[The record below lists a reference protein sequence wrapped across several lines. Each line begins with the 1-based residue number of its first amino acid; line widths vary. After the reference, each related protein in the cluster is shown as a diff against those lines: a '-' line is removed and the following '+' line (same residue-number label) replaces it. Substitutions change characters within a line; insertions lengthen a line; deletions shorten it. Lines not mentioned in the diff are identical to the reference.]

1 MKKNLLIALALVA
14 TGIFSASAQ
23 DDVFLSTGAE
33 RPYRIPAIATLK
45 DGSLLAISDYRPCY
59 KDVGNGEVDMYAKV
73 GTMDAAGNYSWSG
86 EAKLIA
92 DGKDDCGY
100 GDAAL
105 VVDRESGDA
114 LVICVSGKV
123 VYGSGSSTT
132 HNGMS
137 RIVRSADGLSWETP
151 QDVTT
156 AFFDNLLP
164 SAYTMFMASGRMLQ
178 SNIVKAEGAEY
189 YRIYG
194 ALLVDGSE
202 GEGNYVVYSDDF
214 GNSWNLLGD
223 GMCVKGGNEAKLE
236 ELPNGDIV
244 ISSRAN
250 GGRIFNVF
258 NFTNLQTAEGNWEGQ
273 PDEVYNFEGNVASA
287 SGKSGCNGELLF
299 YKGLVN
305 VNDGKTYNVMLQ
317 SLPAGTSGNEKRSN
331 VTVFYKAFE
340 ADKTSWAVSDFTSG
354 WAKGLEVDGGES
366 AYSTMTILP
375 NGNIGFLYESEEV
388 KFTYKTIGSFIPI
401 PVTANAYGY
410 NIKFR
415 DLTVNEITGDA
426 YKNPAYSVNLNEC
439 TIDGE
444 SKALATFSAPV
455 STRCPEGV
463 AAYYIKAMNN
473 GYAKLEAVEEG
484 KTIPADAGV
493 MLMADA
499 AGSYTM
505 TGVGEFADA
514 ALTDNMLVGSSNGT
528 VTFGG
533 GVEGYILKG
542 DGQGGVAFYKATGTL
557 GKNKAYL
564 NLDSAE
570 LSAGVRITIDGTTA
584 IEDVVEVQG
593 AEDVIYDLYGRRVS
607 EMLPGNIYIVGGKKV
622 LR

>member
-1 MKKNLLIALALVA
+1 MKKNLLVALALVA

-59 KDVGNGEVDMYAKV
+59 QDVGNGEVDMYAKV
-73 GTMDAAGNYSWSG
+73 ATMDAAGNYSWSG

-92 DGKDDCGY
+92 DGTDDCGY
-100 GDAAL
+100 GDATL

-123 VYGSGSSTT
+123 VYGSGSSTN
-132 HNGMS
+132 HNGMA
-137 RIVRSADGLSWETP
+137 RIVRSAANGEWSEPDENVSDE
-151 QDVTT
+151 
-156 AFFDNLLP
+156 FFGQLP

-194 ALLVDGSE
+194 ALLVHGSE

-214 GNSWNLLGD
+214 GKRWNLLGN
-223 GMCVKGGNEAKLE
+223 GMCVDGGNEAKLE

-273 PDEVYNFEGNVASA
+273 PDDVYNFEGNVASA

-340 ADKTSWAVSDFTSG
+340 ADKDSWAVSDFTSG
-354 WAKGLEVDGGES
+354 WELGLEVDNGAS

-388 KFTYKTIGSFIPI
+388 GFGKNYLIRYQY
-401 PVTANAYGY
+401 YGY

-415 DLTVNEITGDA
+415 NLTVNDVTNAHFDNA
-426 YKNPAYSVNLNEC
+426 SYSVKLNEC
-439 TIDGE
+439 TVDGE

-455 STRCPEGV
+455 STTCPEGV
-463 AAYYIKAMNN
+463 TAYYIKAMDN
-473 GYAKLEAVEEG
+473 GYAKLEAVKEG

-505 TGVGEFADA
+505 TGASNFSNA

-528 VTFGG
+528 VTFGD

-564 NLDSAE
+564 NLDGAE
-570 LSAGVRITIDGTTA
+570 LTVGVRITIDGTTA

>member
-14 TGIFSASAQ
+14 TGFFSASAQ

-73 GTMDAAGNYSWSG
+73 ATMDAAGNYSWSG

-92 DGKDDCGY
+92 DGTDDCGY

-223 GMCVKGGNEAKLE
+223 GMCVRGGNEAKLE

-388 KFTYKTIGSFIPI
+388 GFVKILFFGYQY
-401 PVTANAYGY
+401 YGY

-415 DLTVNEITGDA
+415 NLTVNEITGDA

-484 KTIPADAGV
+484 KTIPAEAGV

-564 NLDSAE
+564 NLDGAE

-607 EMLPGNIYIVGGKKV
+607 EMLSGNIYIVGGKKV
-622 LR
+622 LK

>member
-1 MKKNLLIALALVA
+1 M
-14 TGIFSASAQ
+14 
-23 DDVFLSTGAE
+23 
-33 RPYRIPAIATLK
+33 
-45 DGSLLAISDYRPCY
+45 
-59 KDVGNGEVDMYAKV
+59 
-73 GTMDAAGNYSWSG
+73 
-86 EAKLIA
+86 
-92 DGKDDCGY
+92 
-100 GDAAL
+100 
-105 VVDRESGDA
+105 
-114 LVICVSGKV
+114 
-123 VYGSGSSTT
+123 
-132 HNGMS
+132 
-137 RIVRSADGLSWETP
+137 
-151 QDVTT
+151 
-156 AFFDNLLP
+156 
-164 SAYTMFMASGRMLQ
+164 
-178 SNIVKAEGAEY
+178 NI
-189 YRIYG
+189 
-194 ALLVDGSE
+194 L
-202 GEGNYVVYSDDF
+202 
-214 GNSWNLLGD
+214 
-223 GMCVKGGNEAKLE
+223 
-236 ELPNGDIV
+236 
-244 ISSRAN
+244 
-250 GGRIFNVF
+250 
-258 NFTNLQTAEGNWEGQ
+258 
-273 PDEVYNFEGNVASA
+273 
-287 SGKSGCNGELLF
+287 
-299 YKGLVN
+299 
-305 VNDGKTYNVMLQ
+305 LQ
-317 SLPAGTSGNEKRSN
+317 SLPTGSSREQ
-331 VTVFYKAFE
+331 VYVYYKAFP
-340 ADKTSWAVSDFTSG
+340 ASKASWAVDDFTSG
-354 WAKGLEVDGGES
+354 WALGLKADEGAS

-375 NGNIGFLYESEEV
+375 DGNIGFMYEDDYATNTLY
-388 KFTYKTIGSFIPI
+388 YAGGR
-401 PVTANAYGY
+401 ANIY
-410 NIKFR
+410 FLP
-415 DLTVNEITGDA
+415 LTLSEITGGA
-426 YKNPAYSVNLNEC
+426 YKNPIYSVKFNEC

-463 AAYYIKAMNN
+463 AAYYIKSMNN

-564 NLDSAE
+564 NLDGAE